1 MLNQDFRDML
11 SCLKGAGVD
20 FIIVGAYAL
29 AAHGFPRATGDI
41 DIWVRN
47 SPDNAGKIM
56 TALAKF
62 GAPLAGLSEQD
73 FTAPEMVVQ
82 IGVQPCR
89 IDITTGIDGIEFS
102 EAWENKVAITVDGL
116 DVYIPSKADLL
127 KNKIASGRDKDQGDI
142 SWLKKSLSDDV

>member
-11 SCLKGAGVD
+11 SCLKEAEVD

-47 SPDNAGKIM
+47 SPDNAVKVM
-56 TALAKF
+56 RALEKF
-62 GAPLAGLSEQD
+62 GAPLTDLSGQD
-73 FTAPEMVVQ
+73 FMATDMVVQ

-89 IDITTGIDGIEFS
+89 IDITTGIDGVEFS
-102 EAWENKVAITVDGL
+102 EAWENKIAITVDGL
-116 DVYIPSKADLL
+116 DLYVPSKADLL
-127 KNKIASGRDKDQGDI
+127 RNKIASGRDKDQGDI
-142 SWLKKSLSDDV
+142 AWLRRNLHDDA

>member
-11 SCLKGAGVD
+11 SCLKEEGVE
-20 FIIVGAYAL
+20 FIVVGAYAL

-47 SPDNAGKIM
+47 SPDNAGRVM
-56 TALAKF
+56 AALAKF
-62 GAPLAGLSEQD
+62 GAPLADLTEQD
-73 FTAPEMVVQ
+73 FTAPDMVVQ

-89 IDITTGIDGIEFS
+89 IDITTGIDGIGFD
-102 EAWENKVAITVDGL
+102 EAWPNKVAITVDGL
-116 DVYIPSKADLL
+116 EVYVPSKDDLL

-142 SWLKKSLSDDV
+142 AWLKRNLRGDA

>member
-1 MLNQDFRDML
+1 MLNRDFRDML
-11 SCLKGAGVD
+11 SCLKEAGVD

-47 SPDNAGKIM
+47 SPDNAVKIM
-56 TALAKF
+56 TALAQF
-62 GAPLAGLSEQD
+62 GAPLAELSEQD
-73 FTAPEMVVQ
+73 FMATEVIVQ

-89 IDITTGIDGIEFS
+89 IDITTGIDGLKFS
-102 EAWENKVAITVDGL
+102 EAWDSKVAITVDGL
-116 DVYIPSKADLL
+116 DVYVPSKADLL

-142 SWLKKSLSDDV
+142 AWLKRSLNDDA